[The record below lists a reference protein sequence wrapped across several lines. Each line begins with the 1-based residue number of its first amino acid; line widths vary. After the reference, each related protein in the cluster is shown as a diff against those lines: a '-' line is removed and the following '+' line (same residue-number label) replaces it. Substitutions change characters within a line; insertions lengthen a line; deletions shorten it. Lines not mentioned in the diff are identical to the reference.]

1 MKIQLRELN
10 KDNWLKTANL
20 SVSEQQKDIFP
31 IPNIYWLGISR
42 YEEHTT
48 LYAIMFDEIIV
59 GLIGL
64 GYDEDG
70 ISGYINPLMI
80 DTKYQGNHYAEQA
93 MAIAIDILKNDY
105 NVTRVNLG
113 HRKTN
118 IAAGKLYEKLGFEIA
133 GEDEQDYFRTKDL

>member
-1 MKIQLRELN
+1 MKIHLCELN
-10 KDNWLKTANL
+10 EDNWLEAANL
-20 SVSEQQKDIFP
+20 SVSEQQKNIFP

-48 LYAIMFDEIIV
+48 LYAIMSDKTMV

-70 ISGYINPLMI
+70 ISGFINPLMI
-80 DTKYQGNHYAEQA
+80 DEKYQGNHYAEQA
-93 MAIAIDILKNDY
+93 MAIAIEVLKNDY
-105 NVTRVNLG
+105 NVTKVNLG

-118 IAAGKLYEKLGFEIA
+118 TAAGKLYEKLGFEIIR
-133 GEDEQDYFRTKDL
+133 EDEQDYFRTKKL

>member
-1 MKIQLRELN
+1 MKIFLNELN
-10 KDNWLKTANL
+10 EDNWLETVNL

-31 IPNIYWLGISR
+31 IPNTYWLGISR

-48 LYAIMFDEIIV
+48 LYAIMLDEIIV

-80 DTKYQGNHYAEQA
+80 DIKYQGNHYAEQA
-93 MAIAIDILKNDY
+93 MAIAIDILTNKY
-105 NVTRVNLG
+105 NVTRINLG
-113 HRKTN
+113 HRKAN
-118 IAAGKLYEKLGFEIA
+118 IAAGKLYEKLGFEII
-133 GEDEQDYFRTKDL
+133 GEDEQDYFRTKSL

>member
-1 MKIQLRELN
+1 MIQLKKLN
-10 KDNWLKTANL
+10 ADNWREVANL
-20 SVSEQQKDIFP
+20 SVSSRQKEIFP
-31 IPNIYWLGISR
+31 IPNVYWIGISR
-42 YEEHTT
+42 YEEYTT
-48 LYAIMFDEIIV
+48 LFSIMLDEKNI

-105 NVTRVNLG
+105 NVTKIHLG

-118 IAAGKLYEKLGFEIA
+118 IVAGKLYEKLGFKVT